1 MHDALGATLRAHT
14 MRSEP
19 FAREA
24 AAWVLFSE
32 AAARERALAASEY
45 ASIAHLL
52 LAWHVLWGPFR
63 GGDSGL
69 IYVVTPS
76 DPRATDRAGPNVLVL
91 DPSGSVTVIIRHH
104 KTARALGPI
113 QRGLPPALQ
122 DIVRHSL
129 AAQPRETLFVR
140 PSTGAAFRSE
150 ESYNT

>member
-63 GGDSGL
+63 GGDSRL
-69 IYVVTPS
+69 IYVVTRRILARRTARVPTCS
-76 DPRATDRAGPNVLVL
+76 CSIPRAP
-91 DPSGSVTVIIRHH
+91 
-104 KTARALGPI
+104 
-113 QRGLPPALQ
+113 
-122 DIVRHSL
+122 
-129 AAQPRETLFVR
+129 
-140 PSTGAAFRSE
+140 
-150 ESYNT
+150 